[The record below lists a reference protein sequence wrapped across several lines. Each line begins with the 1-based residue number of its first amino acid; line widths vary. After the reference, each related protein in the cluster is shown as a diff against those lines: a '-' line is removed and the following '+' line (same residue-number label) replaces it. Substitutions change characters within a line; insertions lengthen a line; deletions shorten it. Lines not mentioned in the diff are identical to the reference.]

1 MDLTGILI
9 LAALTVVLFYACL
22 INAGADAPTAATAHG
37 HGHDAHGG
45 DLEAHAH
52 GHGEAHPA
60 DEHQGA
66 PGDIS
71 HPREH

>member
-9 LAALTVVLFYACL
+9 LAALTVILFYACL
-22 INAGADAPTAATAHG
+22 INAGADAPTAATAPG
-37 HGHDAHGG
+37 HSHDAHGG

-52 GHGEAHPA
+52 GEGQPA